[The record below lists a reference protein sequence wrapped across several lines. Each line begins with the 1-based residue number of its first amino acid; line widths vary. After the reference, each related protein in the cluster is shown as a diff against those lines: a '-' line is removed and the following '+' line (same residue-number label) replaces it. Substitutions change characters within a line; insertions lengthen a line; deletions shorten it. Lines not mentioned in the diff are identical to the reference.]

1 MRAFVLVLILVTATQ
16 GQALCQAQ
24 SQEIADKPGAA
35 AAEMHGPRLA
45 LSSGASAMVLTD
57 DAREVADKLDLPA
70 LLANLD
76 RAKARAQ
83 NLGDSSAVTLD
94 TFAARQELLEARQEY
109 AKRVLKASLEVD
121 YVISAIDGEQHRFE
135 IMRAD
140 LESNRDSAV
149 LLTNIAAQISNGVLW
164 ILSCSYTV
172 ASRTQSGY
180 DTNDGINGILAGAIP
195 TVLSLYAFY
204 QLKGK
209 ACDLT
214 ANPNMLAPLLG
225 TGNDARH
232 YYPKS
237 VLDFLNSTPRGETQT
252 RRETLISYWTKNKFL
267 EKPNSKTYQH
277 STQIMSGTLSQKRA
291 LTIALINKQ
300 QTMLADLRTQV
311 CTMKRGL
318 LELIPALD

>member
-1 MRAFVLVLILVTATQ
+1 
-16 GQALCQAQ
+16 
-24 SQEIADKPGAA
+24 
-35 AAEMHGPRLA
+35 
-45 LSSGASAMVLTD
+45 
-57 DAREVADKLDLPA
+57 
-70 LLANLD
+70 
-76 RAKARAQ
+76 
-83 NLGDSSAVTLD
+83 
-94 TFAARQELLEARQEY
+94 
-109 AKRVLKASLEVD
+109 
-121 YVISAIDGEQHRFE
+121 
-135 IMRAD
+135 
-140 LESNRDSAV
+140 
-149 LLTNIAAQISNGVLW
+149 
-164 ILSCSYTV
+164 
-172 ASRTQSGY
+172 
-180 DTNDGINGILAGAIP
+180 
-195 TVLSLYAFY
+195 
-204 QLKGK
+204 
-209 ACDLT
+209 
-214 ANPNMLAPLLG
+214 MLAPLLG